1 MTRTLYPE
9 SGLRSRQ
16 RVPPL
21 RRSSENRPMNRRA
34 ILIVSLLLT
43 ASAFLLL
50 VFRGDSTPNA
60 AWEHRLPDTEYVHC
74 LATHENSQRPVLVA
88 GIQKNNYGSRNYDNY
103 IVCFDLGT
111 GDEIWRRHESIAG
124 NLRGGKRPTSIEF
137 DSFGDLIVG
146 WDYFAVGEGD
156 YEVVSKLSAKD
167 GTPIWNWTALSEGS
181 RPLGSGYSHGA
192 LIFCDGSDI
201 LVKTTR
207 STGTVSGSSAMQE
220 FYCVIDS
227 STGKAVASST
237 SSTATAEARWRSKAN
252 SLAFIAA
259 DGSQVTWGRHEY
271 EHTETNWLK
280 WHKEEGIWMPESHW
294 ERRERI
300 QVTRTPSHKSGSQ
313 EQFFVG
319 GEQERVL
326 LLVYSDGAPIPSA
339 TLLVNMSEEA
349 ESRNWRVVG
358 LEDDHKLGR
367 TLAQGVGISH
377 NYGGPVRLTKAGSVI
392 VGGNLLQDQSPQKLT
407 VWKQP

>member
-1 MTRTLYPE
+1 
-9 SGLRSRQ
+9 
-16 RVPPL
+16 
-21 RRSSENRPMNRRA
+21 MNRRA
-34 ILIVSLLLT
+34 ILIVSLLLA
-43 ASAFLLL
+43 ASASILL
-50 VFRGDSTPNA
+50 VFRRDSTPHV
-60 AWEHRLPDTEYVHC
+60 AWVHRLPETEYVHC

-88 GIQKNNYGSRNYDNY
+88 GIQKNNYGSREYDNY

-137 DSFGDLIVG
+137 DSLGDVVVG

-167 GTPIWNWTALSEGS
+167 GTLLWNWAALSEGF
-181 RPLGSGYSHGA
+181 RPLGNGYSHGA
-192 LIFCDGSDI
+192 LIFCYGSDI

-207 STGTVSGSSAMQE
+207 SVGTVGGSSAMQE
-220 FYCVIDS
+220 FYFVIDS
-227 STGKAVASST
+227 ITGKAVSGST
-237 SSTATAEARWRSKAN
+237 SSIATAEARWRSKAN

-259 DGSQVTWGRHEY
+259 DGSEVTWIRHVY
-271 EHTETNWLK
+271 EHTETNWFK
-280 WHKEEGIWMPESHW
+280 WRKEEGIWMPESHW
-294 ERRERI
+294 ERRERV
-300 QVTRTPSHKSGSQ
+300 QVTRTPRHKSGSA

-319 GEQERVL
+319 AEQERVL
-326 LLVYSDGAPIPSA
+326 LLLYRDGALIPSA
-339 TLLVNMSEEA
+339 ALLVDMSEEA
-349 ESRNWRVVG
+349 KSRSWRVVS

-377 NYGGPVRLTKAGSVI
+377 NYSGPVRLSKARSVI
-392 VGGNLLQDQSPQKLT
+392 VGGNLLQDQSPQKIT

>member
-1 MTRTLYPE
+1 
-9 SGLRSRQ
+9 
-16 RVPPL
+16 
-21 RRSSENRPMNRRA
+21 MNRRA
-34 ILIVSLLLT
+34 ILIVSLLLAVS
-43 ASAFLLL
+43 ASLLL
-50 VFRGDSTPNA
+50 VFRGDSTPHV
-60 AWEHRLPDTEYVHC
+60 AWEHRLPETEYVHC
-74 LATHENSQRPVLVA
+74 LATHEHSQRPFLVA

-111 GDEIWRRHESIAG
+111 GDEIWRRHESTAG

-167 GTPIWNWTALSEGS
+167 GALIWNWTALSEGS
-181 RPLGSGYSHGA
+181 RPLGNGYSHGA

-207 STGTVSGSSAMQE
+207 SVGTVSGSSAMQE
-220 FYCVIDS
+220 FYFVIDP

-259 DGSQVTWGRHEY
+259 DGSEFTWGRHEY
-271 EHTETNWLK
+271 EHTETNWFK
-280 WHKEEGIWMPESHW
+280 WHKEEEIWMPESHW
-294 ERRERI
+294 ERRERV
-300 QVTRTPSHKSGSQ
+300 QVTRTPSHKSDPS
-313 EQFFVG
+313 EQFFFG
-319 GEQERVL
+319 AEHERVL
-326 LLVYSDGAPIPSA
+326 FLNYRDRAPIPSA
-339 TLLVNMSEEA
+339 ALLADMSGDA
-349 ESRNWRVVG
+349 ESRKWRLVSLVDG
-358 LEDDHKLGR
+358 RKLGR
-367 TLAQGVGISH
+367 KLAQGVGISH
-377 NYGGPVRLTKAGSVI
+377 NYDGPTRLTKAGSAI
-392 VGGNLLQDQSPQKLT
+392 ISGSLLHDQSPQKIT